1 VEVGLEDGKVIIK
14 PIIAIADFKRELKG
28 CVEISKID
36 PLEAKGI
43 WKA

>member
-1 VEVGLEDGKVIIK
+1 MDVGQEEKEIIK
-14 PIIAIADFKRELKG
+14 QLIAKAEFKGEVKG

-36 PLEAKGI
+36 PLEAKTI